1 MAKKTIKLRRN
12 LQRNREIYPEYTKK
26 KKPRKLMTK
35 FIKVV
40 GTRTLF
46 SIEEVIL
53 TNTSKS
59 VHDPLELGKR

>member
-1 MAKKTIKLRRN
+1 
-12 LQRNREIYPEYTKK
+12 
-26 KKPRKLMTK
+26 MTK